1 MCHSSQNGEDM
12 TSMDLGLPCFDLQA
26 QWRPVLGLFQICHKF
41 KMSLTFHDSVGEL
54 ISSSFDKYLANFDVT
69 PVIW

>member
-1 MCHSSQNGEDM
+1 MCRSFQNGEDM

-26 QWRPVLGLFQICHKF
+26 QWRPVLGLFQIGHKF
-41 KMSLTFHDSVGEL
+41 KIHDSVGEL

-69 PVIW
+69 PVMW